1 MKSATI
7 RPKITN
13 TGKLSNRIWFRAVDQ
28 VNQITCNCKLCTPRE
43 PIILYYN
50 FCTRSVLFSA
60 VQLWINCTAFSQSNL
75 SNFAQH
81 VIAIL
86 TNTKTHFSVFSVT
99 CLSPFICLAFRI
111 LNDYNSTIINFMFLP
126 LIFGLSIIAEIWLQI
141 RTKRFYFQKYVNNA
155 RKFDHS
161 KNVCL
166 KH

>member
-1 MKSATI
+1 M
-7 RPKITN
+7 
-13 TGKLSNRIWFRAVDQ
+13 
-28 VNQITCNCKLCTPRE
+28 NQITCNCKLCTPRE
-43 PIILYYN
+43 PVILYYN

-81 VIAIL
+81 VIIIL

-99 CLSPFICLAFRI
+99 AFRI

-141 RTKRFYFQKYVNNA
+141 RTERFYFQKYVNNA
-155 RKFDHS
+155 RKFNHS